1 MAIPTEKAY
10 ETLNLPLGASKD
22 AIEQSYKKL
31 AFKWHPEKYTTTK
44 NTQEALKVGLDSVL
58 NFEYYSN
65 ATPKNEKCLLCESAF
80 SIRFTSRHGV
90 AKTLVELHFIS
101 IE

>member
-31 AFKWHPEKYTTTK
+31 AFKWHPEKYSTTK
-44 NTQEALKVGLDSVL
+44 NTQEALKVFTVL
-58 NFEYYSN
+58 CGDKKMS
-65 ATPKNEKCLLCESAF
+65 
-80 SIRFTSRHGV
+80 
-90 AKTLVELHFIS
+90 
-101 IE
+101 

>member
-44 NTQEALKVGLDSVL
+44 NTQEALKVSCVV
-58 NFEYYSN
+58 YYRKKMKS
-65 ATPKNEKCLLCESAF
+65 F
-80 SIRFTSRHGV
+80 V
-90 AKTLVELHFIS
+90 
-101 IE
+101 